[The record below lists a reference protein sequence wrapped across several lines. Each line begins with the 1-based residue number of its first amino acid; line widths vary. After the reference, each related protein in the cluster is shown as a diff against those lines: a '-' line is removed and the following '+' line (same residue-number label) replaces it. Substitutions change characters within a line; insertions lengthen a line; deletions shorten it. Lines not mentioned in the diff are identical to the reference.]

1 MLSPSIWERPGMGF
15 YFEPFKI
22 ISAANIPGIQPKT
35 VKINTIITEP
45 QPLSITAKG
54 GQIIAN
60 NTRKHPIVKIV
71 LQR

>member
-1 MLSPSIWERPGMGF
+1 MGF

-22 ISAANIPGIQPKT
+22 ISAAKIPGIQPKT
-35 VKINTIITEP
+35 VKINTIKIEP
-45 QPLSITAKG
+45 QPLSTTAKG

-60 NTRKHPIVKIV
+60 NTRKHPMIIFV